1 MLTKEDFKA
10 AAVEKTR
17 TIDIIDFVKADAI
30 DDRFFE
36 TPYYLVP
43 SKGGERAYALLRE
56 AIRESD
62 RIGIA
67 TFILRDAQH
76 LAAVEV
82 IDHAIVLSVLRFADE
97 LADPKPLGF
106 PASDGIRKAELDMAK
121 ALVNSLAADWD
132 PEKYTDEYRDNLL
145 RIIKGKVK
153 GKTVTLEPTAEPR
166 QAEVVDLMER
176 LRRSLDHSGT
186 KPRVAKTRATKK
198 AAAKKRTRRAA

>member
-1 MLTKEDFKA
+1 VLTKEDFKA

-17 TIDIIDFVKADAI
+17 TI

-82 IDHAIVLSVLRFADE
+82 IDHAIVLSVLRFVDE

-106 PASDGIRKAELDMAK
+106 PTSDGIRKAELDMAK
-121 ALVNSLAADWD
+121 ALVDSLAADWD

-153 GKTVTLEPTAEPR
+153 GKTDTLEPTAEPR

-176 LRRSLDHSGT
+176 LRRSLDHSGA
-186 KPRVAKTRATKK
+186 KPRAIRTRATKK

>member
-1 MLTKEDFKA
+1 VLTKEDFKA

-17 TIDIIDFVKADAI
+17 TI

-67 TFILRDAQH
+67 TFIQRDAQH

-82 IDHAIVLSVLRFADE
+82 IDHAIVLSVLRFVDE

-106 PASDGIRKAELDMAK
+106 PTSDGIRKAELDMAK
-121 ALVNSLAADWD
+121 ALV
-132 PEKYTDEYRDNLL
+132 DNLL

-176 LRRSLDHSGT
+176 LRRSLDHSGARRRAT
-186 KPRVAKTRATKK
+186 KTRATKK